1 MPSRGTMSRLTDHL
15 GYWMRMVSN
24 HVSFSFARGLEGKD
38 VTVAEWVMMRELHA
52 AAPMAPNRLAER
64 MGMTRGA
71 ISKLADRLVAKG
83 LVTRCDDPSDGRAQ
97 RLDLSEA
104 GSLLLPELARLADEN
119 DAAAFDCLTAEE
131 RDQLDRLLKKI
142 AGAHGLKNSPTA

>member
-1 MPSRGTMSRLTDHL
+1 MKTRESMSRLTDHL

-24 HVSFSFARGLEGKD
+24 HVSLAFARRLEGKD
-38 VTVAEWVMMRELHA
+38 VTVAEWVMMRDLQDA
-52 AAPMAPNRLAER
+52 GPLAPNRLAER

-83 LVTRCDDPSDGRAQ
+83 LVTRRDDPSDGRAQ
-97 RLDLSEA
+97 SLELSET

-119 DAAAFDCLTAEE
+119 DAAAFDCLTPEE
-131 RDQLDRLLKKI
+131 RAQLDRLLKKI